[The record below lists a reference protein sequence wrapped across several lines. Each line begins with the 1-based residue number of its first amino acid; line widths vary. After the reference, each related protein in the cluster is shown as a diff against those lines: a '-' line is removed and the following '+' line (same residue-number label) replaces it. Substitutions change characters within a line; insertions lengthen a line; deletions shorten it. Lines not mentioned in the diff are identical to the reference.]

1 MAEDIKV
8 AYVFPGQDSFMVGMG
23 LDLYV
28 HYASARNIYD
38 EIDET
43 LGFPL
48 SRLCFEG
55 PEAELMQTMNIQ
67 PAVLTTSIAC
77 LRAAQE
83 ATDNKIPPPT
93 FVAGHGLGEFTALV
107 AAEVL
112 SLSDAVKL
120 VRERGRLMHEAGHR
134 KPGGMILMQGLDLET
149 IENICLSVGTFI
161 SNINAPGQ
169 VVISGASENLTKA
182 KRLAQIKGVRRM
194 TPLKVSGAFNS
205 NLMEPAIEGLMNA
218 VSSYTFKQ
226 PLAPIVA
233 NVTAQPITGAETI
246 QEELVSQV
254 VHCIKWQQ
262 SIETMISKGVT
273 TFFEIGPND
282 VLTGYI
288 KKISPGARILSINSI
303 NTISEISSW
312 RKGG

>member
-28 HYASARNIYD
+28 HYASARNVYD
-38 EIDET
+38 EIDKI

-55 PEAELMQTMNIQ
+55 PEAELVQTMNIQ
-67 PAVLTTSIAC
+67 PAVLTTSVAC

-83 ATDNKIPPPT
+83 VTGNNIPAPT
-93 FVAGHGLGEFTALV
+93 FVAGHDLGEYTALV
-107 AAEVL
+107 AADVL

-149 IENICLSVGTFI
+149 IENICLSVGTFV

-169 VVISGASENLTKA
+169 YVISGSNENLAKA
-182 KRLAQIKGVRRM
+182 KRLAQTKGLRRM
-194 TPLKVSGAFNS
+194 TPLKVSGGFHS
-205 NLMEPAIEGLMNA
+205 SLMDPAIEGLMNA
-218 VSSYTFKQ
+218 VSAYSFNK

-282 VLTGYI
+282 VLAGYI
-288 KKISPGARILSINSI
+288 KKISPGARILSINGI
-303 NTISEISSW
+303 NNISEISSW